1 MSTRVSSEC
10 EYSAGSGRC
19 QNERFGKLWVWSG
32 DQVETRTVEAQAC
45 GIRCDLKIPTR
56 ETGGWGT
63 PQRQMIMRPSKL
75 RVRGAESAEVCPGSE
90 AHLGAAEIGQILL
103 GCTTLEVDF
112 EVHGGEVGGR
122 TPLEKGLLLFRE
134 IGAIL

>member
-19 QNERFGKLWVWSG
+19 QNERFGKLWVWAG

-56 ETGGWGT
+56 ETVGWGT
-63 PQRQMIMRPSKL
+63 PQGQMIIRPSKL
-75 RVRGAESAEVCPGSE
+75 RGKRRRERIGMPPVRRPIGGA
-90 AHLGAAEIGQILL
+90 
-103 GCTTLEVDF
+103 
-112 EVHGGEVGGR
+112 
-122 TPLEKGLLLFRE
+122 RE
-134 IGAIL
+134 R